1 MNLSTGKQRLAKCMA
16 ESDAIIIE
24 GSSYMEIPTFSKKE
38 FHFPTARGSTP
49 QNTPQ
54 TPRSPLTPRTPRN
67 APNIKILTS
76 NDAMRLSHV
85 DGSEDYEPDRE
96 TLISALMSLL
106 RFSLSVNM
114 HADVDIPIVNDHILK
129 TKEARLINNLLEPIK
144 ILKRQNR
151 GREDF
156 FARRGEKNSPRGA
169 EGAEQGPPPPALTS
183 ITLM

>member
-1 MNLSTGKQRLAKCMA
+1 MGGGHAFRRGAG
-16 ESDAIIIE
+16 E
-24 GSSYMEIPTFSKKE
+24 GGACEAVCTTVGVVACP
-38 FHFPTARGSTP
+38 
-49 QNTPQ
+49 
-54 TPRSPLTPRTPRN
+54 
-67 APNIKILTS
+67 
-76 NDAMRLSHV
+76 
-85 DGSEDYEPDRE
+85 
-96 TLISALMSLL
+96 LL
-106 RFSLSVNM
+106 RFSRSVNM